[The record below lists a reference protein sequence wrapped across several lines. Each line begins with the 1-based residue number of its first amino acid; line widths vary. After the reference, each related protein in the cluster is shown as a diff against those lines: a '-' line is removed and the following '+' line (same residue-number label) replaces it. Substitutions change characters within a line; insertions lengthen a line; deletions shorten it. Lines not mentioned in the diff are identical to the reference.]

1 MSIETRL
8 TKLEAILSPDGPV
21 IFFWSMKGSRQM
33 TAREIDSGIAAL
45 KAKSPPNARLMSVSW
60 EVN

>member
-8 TKLEAILSPDGPV
+8 TKLEAIWSPDGPV
-21 IFFWSMKGSRQM
+21 SFFWAMKGSRQM
-33 TAREIDSGIAAL
+33 TAREIESGIAVL
-45 KAKSPPNARLMSVSW
+45 KAKAPNARVMSVSW